1 MAAQSKRAENAIN
14 AGLPPRHT
22 GSFQRRLR
30 KKHHSSQREI
40 TWANTEEKRSRQF
53 AVTNLY
59 PRLLYTFSDVVV
71 FVLKNARYGPAL
83 NTAYKNPTKSRRTIE
98 GVVEQLITW
107 AQAALEKSTNQPVLP
122 HLIIALNAT
131 ENSIEPQQWEVD
143 FATERLM
150 RTVTEAMF
158 TKPSFKGYIA
168 YWHER
173 RRNIRNAQDL
183 LCSYYSSVRVVRIP
197 AKGRPQLIS
206 EQLGKLY
213 DQILND
219 CRQSHQGRRRMRML
233 LDADELQNY
242 LQYAFDHFA
251 GDLDMPF
258 DFVKA
263 CLLHN
268 PIPRDFG
275 GNILKLAINVMEVWP
290 DKLDGAGIF
299 DELSLMIASCIMLDA
314 ARHKT
319 PGTLHDTC
327 EDTAENSQVLLRV
340 YFGSI
345 IWNTVMT
352 RLRIF
357 AIDTGHAKRV
367 VRQEDAPMSKVVIA
381 LKDINFRPER
391 PLGRANINQ
400 AFLRNHTATCG
411 KA

>member
-1 MAAQSKRAENAIN
+1 MAAQSKRTENAVNTGI
-14 AGLPPRHT
+14 LPRHT
-22 GSFQRRLR
+22 RSFQRKIR

-53 AVTNLY
+53 AVMNLY

-71 FVLKNARYGPAL
+71 FVLKNARYIHTQLITHKYLAKL
-83 NTAYKNPTKSRRTIE
+83 RLYRTIE
-98 GVVEQLITW
+98 CVVEQLITW

-131 ENSIEPQQWEVD
+131 ENGIQPQQWEVD
-143 FATERLM
+143 FATDSLM
-150 RTVTEAMF
+150 RTVTQAMS
-158 TKPSFKGYIA
+158 TKPSFQRYID
-168 YWHER
+168 YWRER

-183 LCSYYSSVRVVRIP
+183 LCSYYSSVRIVRIP

-219 CRQSHQGRRRMRML
+219 CRESHQGRRRMRML

-263 CLLHN
+263 CLLHY

-275 GNILKLAINVMEVWP
+275 GNILKLAINVMDVWT
-290 DKLDGAGIF
+290 DKLDGEGIF
-299 DELSLMIASCIMLDA
+299 DELSPMIASCIMLDA
-314 ARHKT
+314 TRHRT
-319 PGTLHDTC
+319 PGKV
-327 EDTAENSQVLLRV
+327 NYIR
-340 YFGSI
+340 G
-345 IWNTVMT
+345 
-352 RLRIF
+352 
-357 AIDTGHAKRV
+357 
-367 VRQEDAPMSKVVIA
+367 DA
-381 LKDINFRPER
+381 
-391 PLGRANINQ
+391 
-400 AFLRNHTATCG
+400 
-411 KA
+411 